1 MKNIIKEE
9 IQKTKQLK
17 EYAKNMLCISI
28 IVFIIQAIV
37 VILNGR
43 YYGNI
48 FEKLQQFYSDK
59 SIYLKARAVPVFVFI
74 NFFDNHRNAQYNRR
88 ADFFKCRKQCRY
100 GRCFFQI
107 VHARAV

>member
-1 MKNIIKEE
+1 MKNTIKEE

-74 NFFDNHRNAQYNRR
+74 NFFGYIYNIIKLKRIS
-88 ADFFKCRKQCRY
+88 KNKSS
-100 GRCFFQI
+100 I
-107 VHARAV
+107 P